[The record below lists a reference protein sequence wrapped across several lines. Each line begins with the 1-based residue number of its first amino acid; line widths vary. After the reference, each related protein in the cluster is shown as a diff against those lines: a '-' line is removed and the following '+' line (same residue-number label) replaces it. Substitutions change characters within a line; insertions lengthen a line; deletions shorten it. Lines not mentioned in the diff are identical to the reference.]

1 MVRSQTP
8 EMMDDPAFAQD
19 LRDSFHTELARLNR
33 MLGND
38 NLVIERL
45 RHHPRNNP
53 PQRVLDIGCG
63 QGALLAAVR
72 DALGAQVVGIDL
84 HGDRTNLHGVEI
96 LEADAT
102 VNALPECDA
111 AVCVLTMHHLTEK
124 QVVAL
129 IRNVQR
135 SAQRFL
141 IVDLVRHP
149 LPIALFSVFMRPWI
163 SRLVYLD
170 GLQSI
175 RRAFT
180 PRELRELV
188 VQAISGTNAVFEQ
201 WVSPV
206 YGKQVI
212 DIDFRN

>member
-8 EMMDDPAFAQD
+8 ELMDDPAFAQD

-33 MLGND
+33 ILGND
-38 NLVIERL
+38 NVVIERL
-45 RHHPRNNP
+45 RRNMPR
-53 PQRVLDIGCG
+53 RVLDIGCG

-84 HGDRTNLHGVEI
+84 HGHHTNLHGVEI

-102 VNALPECDA
+102 INALPECDVA
-111 AVCVLTMHHLTEK
+111 ICVLTTHHLTEK

-129 IRNVQR
+129 IRNVRR

-163 SRLVYLD
+163 NRLVYLD

>member
-8 EMMDDPAFAQD
+8 ELMDDPAFAQD

-33 MLGND
+33 ILGND
-38 NLVIERL
+38 NVVIERL
-45 RHHPRNNP
+45 RRNMPR
-53 PQRVLDIGCG
+53 RVLDIGCG

-84 HGDRTNLHGVEI
+84 HGYHTNLHGIEI

-102 VNALPECDA
+102 VNALPECDVA
-111 AVCVLTMHHLTEK
+111 ICVLTTHHLTEK

-129 IRNVQR
+129 IRNVRR

-163 SRLVYLD
+163 NRLVYLD

-180 PRELRELV
+180 PRELRDLV

-201 WVSPV
+201 WVSPI
-206 YGKQVI
+206 YGKQII

>member
-8 EMMDDPAFAQD
+8 ELMDDPAFAQD

-33 MLGND
+33 ILGND
-38 NLVIERL
+38 NVVIERL
-45 RHHPRNNP
+45 RRNMPR
-53 PQRVLDIGCG
+53 RVLDIGCG

-84 HGDRTNLHGVEI
+84 HGHHTNLHGVEI

-102 VNALPECDA
+102 INALPECDVA
-111 AVCVLTMHHLTEK
+111 ICVLTTHHLTEK

-129 IRNVQR
+129 IRNVRR

-163 SRLVYLD
+163 NRLVYLD

-180 PRELRELV
+180 PRELRDLV

-201 WVSPV
+201 WVSPI
-206 YGKQVI
+206 YGKQII

>member
-1 MVRSQTP
+1 
-8 EMMDDPAFAQD
+8 MDDPAFAQD

-33 MLGND
+33 ILGND
-38 NLVIERL
+38 NVVIERL
-45 RHHPRNNP
+45 RRNMPR
-53 PQRVLDIGCG
+53 RVLDIGCG

-84 HGDRTNLHGVEI
+84 HGHHTNLHGVEI

-102 VNALPECDA
+102 INALPECDVA
-111 AVCVLTMHHLTEK
+111 ICVLTTHHLTEK

-129 IRNVQR
+129 IRNVRR

-163 SRLVYLD
+163 NRLVYLD

-180 PRELRELV
+180 PRELRDLV

-201 WVSPV
+201 WVSPI
-206 YGKQVI
+206 YGKQII